1 MLKLRLAFVLM
12 LAIGLVIPA
21 LGGHA
26 KAQNDPVV
34 ITMWH
39 IATNPTRFIAFYPR
53 PSNSSTQPT
62 AMLKSRP
69 KQSRTML
76 SKLSFRLLS
85 PPVNSQTSS

>member
-39 IATNPTRFIAFYPR
+39 IAT
-53 PSNSSTQPT
+53 
-62 AMLKSRP
+62 
-69 KQSRTML
+69 L
-76 SKLSFRLLS
+76 SEHVL
-85 PPVNSQTSS
+85 